1 MALFSESKLKKL
13 RYPYNT
19 ARMVSL
25 VKAIETS
32 DAGGKYWS
40 KTEAEEITAELIRE
54 TTPGS
59 KASDFIQKRAALA
72 FSRMSKRSPTLLTM
86 KLNYGSRSLVALC
99 LILGSYLLGAF
110 GERFL
115 STGAEI
121 NLFSPIYLF
130 IFGWSLFLYAALI
143 ILGLVSIV
151 RRRHIEFPLRTTL
164 AKLSDGLFA
173 PKIITSGIR
182 QEFLK
187 IWTPTVLRLSQFR
200 IARILHW
207 AFLAF
212 TAGVISSIIV
222 RGLGHTYLIGWDI
235 VGLHNSPDNV
245 CDIFNTLFGWI
256 PAALNLG
263 PLPDVNTVAAMRLDR
278 LQDAATTSAAA
289 ASASAF
295 APAASWLPRLFI
307 LYGVVVLI
315 PRLLLIL
322 WDTIGIRIR
331 SERLPFEMDGYFADI
346 LRTAEAAVAGVAAAT
361 AAAAE
366 TVHEAAASDVKDAV
380 EVKPDEESG
389 KQS

>member
-40 KTEAEEITAELIRE
+40 KTEAEEITAELSRE

-182 QEFLK
+182 QAFLK

-222 RGLGHTYLIGWDI
+222 RGLGHNYLIGWDI

-289 ASASAF
+289 AAAF

-346 LRTAEAAVAGVAAAT
+346 LRTAEAAVAGAAA

>member
-40 KTEAEEITAELIRE
+40 KTEAEEITAELSRE

-182 QEFLK
+182 QAFLK

-222 RGLGHTYLIGWDI
+222 RGLGHNYLIGWDI

-289 ASASAF
+289 AAAF

-331 SERLPFEMDGYFADI
+331 SERLSFEMDGYFADI
-346 LRTAEAAVAGVAAAT
+346 LRTAEAAVAGAAAAT
-361 AAAAE
+361 A
-366 TVHEAAASDVKDAV
+366 AAASDVKDAV

>member
-40 KTEAEEITAELIRE
+40 KTEAEEITAELSRE

-182 QEFLK
+182 QAFLK

-222 RGLGHTYLIGWDI
+222 RGLGHNYLIGWDI

-289 ASASAF
+289 AAAF

-346 LRTAEAAVAGVAAAT
+346 LRTAEAAVGCCRCHSGRRRNRARSRRVGC
-361 AAAAE
+361 E
-366 TVHEAAASDVKDAV
+366 GRGRSEA
-380 EVKPDEESG
+380 
-389 KQS
+389 

>member
-40 KTEAEEITAELIRE
+40 KTEAEEITAELSRE

-182 QEFLK
+182 QAFLK

-222 RGLGHTYLIGWDI
+222 RGLGHNYLIGWDI

-289 ASASAF
+289 AAAF

-346 LRTAEAAVAGVAAAT
+346 LRTAEAAVAGLCASKAT
-361 AAAAE
+361 IK
-366 TVHEAAASDVKDAV
+366 SRRLSRLLS
-380 EVKPDEESG
+380 PDSLR
-389 KQS
+389 SLLSF

>member
-40 KTEAEEITAELIRE
+40 KTEAEEITAELSRE

-182 QEFLK
+182 QAFLK

-222 RGLGHTYLIGWDI
+222 RGLGHNYLIGWDI

-289 ASASAF
+289 AAAF

-307 LYGVVVLI
+307 LYV
-315 PRLLLIL
+315 
-322 WDTIGIRIR
+322 
-331 SERLPFEMDGYFADI
+331 SF
-346 LRTAEAAVAGVAAAT
+346 
-361 AAAAE
+361 
-366 TVHEAAASDVKDAV
+366 
-380 EVKPDEESG
+380 
-389 KQS
+389 

>member
-40 KTEAEEITAELIRE
+40 KTEAEEITAELSRE

-182 QEFLK
+182 QAFLK

-222 RGLGHTYLIGWDI
+222 RGLGHNYLIGWDI

-289 ASASAF
+289 AAAF

-346 LRTAEAAVAGVAAAT
+346 LRTAEAAVAGAAAAT
-361 AAAAE
+361 AAPP
-366 TVHEAAASDVKDAV
+366 
-380 EVKPDEESG
+380 KPCT
-389 KQS
+389 KPPRRM

>member
-40 KTEAEEITAELIRE
+40 KTEAEEITAELSRE

-182 QEFLK
+182 QAFLK

-222 RGLGHTYLIGWDI
+222 RGLGHNYLIGWDI

-289 ASASAF
+289 AAAF

-346 LRTAEAAVAGVAAAT
+346 LRTAEAAVAGAAAT

>member
-40 KTEAEEITAELIRE
+40 KTEAEEITADRSRE

-182 QEFLK
+182 QAFLK

-222 RGLGHTYLIGWDI
+222 RGLGHNYLIGWDI
-235 VGLHNSPDNV
+235 VGHQHDAQGRMRFP
-245 CDIFNTLFGWI
+245 FNTLFGWI

-289 ASASAF
+289 AAAF

-346 LRTAEAAVAGVAAAT
+346 LRTAEAAVAGAAAAT

>member
-40 KTEAEEITAELIRE
+40 KTEAEEITAELSRE

-182 QEFLK
+182 QAFLK

-222 RGLGHTYLIGWDI
+222 RGLGHNYLIGWDI

-289 ASASAF
+289 AAAF
-295 APAASWLPRLFI
+295 APAASWL
-307 LYGVVVLI
+307 

-346 LRTAEAAVAGVAAAT
+346 LRTAEAAVAGAAAAT

>member
-40 KTEAEEITAELIRE
+40 KTEAEEITAELSRE

-182 QEFLK
+182 QAFLK

-222 RGLGHTYLIGWDI
+222 RGLGHNYLIGWDI

-289 ASASAF
+289 AAAF
-295 APAASWLPRLFI
+295 APAASWLPR

-346 LRTAEAAVAGVAAAT
+346 LRTAEAAVAGAAAAT

>member
-40 KTEAEEITAELIRE
+40 KTEAEEITAELSRE

-182 QEFLK
+182 QAFLK

-222 RGLGHTYLIGWDI
+222 RGLGHNYLIGWDI

-289 ASASAF
+289 AAAF

-346 LRTAEAAVAGVAAAT
+346 LRTAEAAVAGAAAAT
-361 AAAAE
+361 SGRRRNRARSRRVGCE
-366 TVHEAAASDVKDAV
+366 GRGRSEA
-380 EVKPDEESG
+380 
-389 KQS
+389 

>member
-40 KTEAEEITAELIRE
+40 KTEAEEITAELSRE

-182 QEFLK
+182 QAFLK

-222 RGLGHTYLIGWDI
+222 RGLGHNYLIGWDI

-289 ASASAF
+289 AAAF

-346 LRTAEAAVAGVAAAT
+346 LRTAEAAVAG

>member
-289 ASASAF
+289 ASAF

-307 LYGVVVLI
+307 LYGVVV
-315 PRLLLIL
+315 LIL

>member
-289 ASASAF
+289 ASAF
-295 APAASWLPRLFI
+295 APAASWL
-307 LYGVVVLI
+307 

>member
-40 KTEAEEITAELIRE
+40 KTEAEEITAELSRE

-182 QEFLK
+182 QAFLK
-187 IWTPTVLRLSQFR
+187 IWTPTVLRLSQF
-200 IARILHW
+200 RILHW

-222 RGLGHTYLIGWDI
+222 RGLGHNYLIGWDI

-278 LQDAATTSAAA
+278 LQDAAPTSAAA
-289 ASASAF
+289 AAAF

-331 SERLPFEMDGYFADI
+331 SERLPFEMNGYFADI
-346 LRTAEAAVAGVAAAT
+346 LRTAEAAVAGAAAAT

>member
-1 MALFSESKLKKL
+1 MNGSSQ
-13 RYPYNT
+13 P
-19 ARMVSL
+19 ARRSISFHRSISL
-25 VKAIETS
+25 S
-32 DAGGKYWS
+32 S
-40 KTEAEEITAELIRE
+40 
-54 TTPGS
+54 
-59 KASDFIQKRAALA
+59 
-72 FSRMSKRSPTLLTM
+72 
-86 KLNYGSRSLVALC
+86 
-99 LILGSYLLGAF
+99 
-110 GERFL
+110 
-115 STGAEI
+115 
-121 NLFSPIYLF
+121 
-130 IFGWSLFLYAALI
+130 GWSLFLYAALI

-182 QEFLK
+182 QAFLK

-222 RGLGHTYLIGWDI
+222 RGLGHNYLIGWDI

-263 PLPDVNTVAAMRLDR
+263 PLPDVNTVAAMRLER

-289 ASASAF
+289 AAAF

-307 LYGVVVLI
+307 LYGVCRADPASPSDPL
-315 PRLLLIL
+315 
-322 WDTIGIRIR
+322 
-331 SERLPFEMDGYFADI
+331 GYDRDPDP
-346 LRTAEAAVAGVAAAT
+346 LRTPPV
-361 AAAAE
+361 
-366 TVHEAAASDVKDAV
+366 
-380 EVKPDEESG
+380 
-389 KQS
+389 

>member
-40 KTEAEEITAELIRE
+40 KTEAEEITAELSRE

-151 RRRHIEFPLRTTL
+151 RRRHIEFPLL

-182 QEFLK
+182 QAFLK

-222 RGLGHTYLIGWDI
+222 RGLGHNYLIGWDI

-289 ASASAF
+289 AAAF

-346 LRTAEAAVAGVAAAT
+346 LRTAEAAVAGAAAAT

>member
-289 ASASAF
+289 ASAF

-322 WDTIGIRIR
+322 WDTLGIRIR

>member
-40 KTEAEEITAELIRE
+40 KTEAEEITAELSRE

-182 QEFLK
+182 QAFLK

-222 RGLGHTYLIGWDI
+222 RGLGHNYLIGWDI

-289 ASASAF
+289 AAAF

-346 LRTAEAAVAGVAAAT
+346 LRTAEAAVAGAAT

>member
-40 KTEAEEITAELIRE
+40 KTEAEEITAELSRE

-182 QEFLK
+182 QAFLK

-222 RGLGHTYLIGWDI
+222 RGLGHNYLIGWDI

-289 ASASAF
+289 AAAF

-346 LRTAEAAVAGVAAAT
+346 LRTAEAAVAGAAAAT
-361 AAAAE
+361 E

>member
-40 KTEAEEITAELIRE
+40 KTEAEEITAELSRE

-72 FSRMSKRSPTLLTM
+72 FSRMSKRSPTLL
-86 KLNYGSRSLVALC
+86 S
-99 LILGSYLLGAF
+99 SYLLGAF

-182 QEFLK
+182 QAFLK

-222 RGLGHTYLIGWDI
+222 RGLGHNYLIGWDI

-289 ASASAF
+289 AAAF

-346 LRTAEAAVAGVAAAT
+346 LRTAEAAVAGAAAAT